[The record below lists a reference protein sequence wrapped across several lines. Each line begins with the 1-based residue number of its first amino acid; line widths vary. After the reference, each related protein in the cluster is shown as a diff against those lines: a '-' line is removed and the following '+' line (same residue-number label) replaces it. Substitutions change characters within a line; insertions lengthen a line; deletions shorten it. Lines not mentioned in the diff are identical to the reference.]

1 MKTPAV
7 IDTGSLIV
15 LHQLEILSLLRKLYE
30 KLFIPEA
37 VRDEL
42 LKGRTFRTSHIDLR
56 TEVYT
61 LGLHLI
67 TFDF

>member
-1 MKTPAV
+1 LKTSAV

-15 LHQLEILSLLRKLYE
+15 LHQLEILPLLRKLYE

-42 LKGRTFRTSHIDLR
+42 LKGPSGQAILTSGLR
-56 TEVYT
+56 SIPSGFT
-61 LGLHLI
+61 
-67 TFDF
+67 